1 MHLPNYKKKGH
12 LALHISMTEIGV
24 DPFNL
29 KKYSSKIGILKIQ
42 NLKHE

>member
-1 MHLPNYKKKGH
+1 MHLPNYEKKCH
-12 LALHISMTEIGV
+12 FALHISMIETGV